1 VPRLSTGSGC
11 RGARGLTRRPSLKLL
26 VYLLITAVGS
36 IAALSTGRPE
46 YVALA
51 APFAAYVTVGLAL
64 AAEPSA
70 VVSAELERERML
82 EGEELS
88 VTVLVDSPVSGH
100 LLELEL
106 CPGRGLVPNGER
118 RRVLR
123 LTAGDQ
129 HEAVFALRAERWG
142 GFPAGTV
149 RCRAHDRFG
158 LFDYQLSALPLGPL
172 RVFPRLETLRML
184 LDPMEL
190 QATTGSRVSRGTGDG
205 IEFAD
210 IRPFAV
216 GDRVRRINWRA
227 TARHGALYVS
237 ERHPER
243 NADVILF
250 LDTYAQAGD
259 QTDSTLARAV
269 RAAASLAA
277 AYLAAKD
284 RVGVVGFG
292 GVLYGLG
299 PRLGTAQ
306 LYRILD
312 ALLGSQVVFSYA
324 QREISFV
331 PRRLLPT
338 KALVIAITPLIDER
352 SIEALF
358 NLRARGFDLAV
369 LEVSPVPF
377 AASPPSASNELAQRL
392 WILQRE
398 ALKARFERVGVAVS
412 EWRGDGP
419 LQTSLVSATGFRR
432 HARQR
437 VVA

>member
-1 VPRLSTGSGC
+1 MPRLRASPGC
-11 RGARGLTRRPSLKLL
+11 RGARGLTRRPSVRLL

-36 IAALSTGRPE
+36 IAALSAGRPE
-46 YVALA
+46 LVALA

-64 AAEPSA
+64 AAEPSI
-70 VVSAELERERML
+70 VLSAALGRERRL
-82 EGEELS
+82 EGDEVS
-88 VTVLVDSPVSGH
+88 VTVLVDSQLSGH

-106 CPGRGLVPNGER
+106 RPSRRLTAVGER
-118 RRVLR
+118 RQALR
-123 LTAGDQ
+123 LRAGEQ
-129 HEAVFALRAERWG
+129 REAVFTLRAERWG

-149 RCRAHDRFG
+149 RCRARDRFG
-158 LFDYQLSALPLGPL
+158 VFDYQLPALVLGPL
-172 RVFPRLETLRML
+172 RVFPRLETLRTL
-184 LDPMEL
+184 LDPLEL
-190 QATTGSRVSRGTGDG
+190 QATVGNRVSHGSGDG

-210 IRPFAV
+210 IRPFAA

-227 TARHGALYVS
+227 TARQGALYVS

-250 LDTYAQAGD
+250 LDTYAEAGD
-259 QTDSTLARAV
+259 QTDSTLTRAV
-269 RAAASLAA
+269 RAAASLASA
-277 AYLAAKD
+277 FLAAKD

-292 GVLYGLG
+292 GVLHGLG
-299 PRLGTAQ
+299 PRLGTVQ

-324 QREISFV
+324 QRDIAFV
-331 PRRLLPT
+331 PRGLLPT

-352 SIEALF
+352 SIHALF

-377 AASPPSASNELAQRL
+377 AASAPGASQALAQRL
-392 WILQRE
+392 WILQRQ

-412 EWRGDGP
+412 EWQGDGP
-419 LQTSLVSATGFRR
+419 LQTPLVGVSAFRR
-432 HARQR
+432 HARAR